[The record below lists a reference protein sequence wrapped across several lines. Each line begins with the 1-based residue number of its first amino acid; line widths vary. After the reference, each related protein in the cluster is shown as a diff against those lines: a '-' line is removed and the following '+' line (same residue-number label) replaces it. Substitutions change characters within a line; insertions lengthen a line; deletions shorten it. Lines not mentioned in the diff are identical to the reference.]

1 MSHWYVCV
9 CMACVYSYVMTVPDY
24 VLSHRN
30 MPLILP
36 TGSTPIPQVQ
46 PWLIPVVVICAC
58 VLVLV
63 CVTIIIVGVV
73 MRLKRHAGKR
83 GNT

>member
-1 MSHWYVCV
+1 MYVCV
-9 CMACVYSYVMTVPDY
+9 WHVSIPVPDY
-24 VLSHRN
+24 VLSRRN
-30 MPLILP
+30 MPLFLP

-73 MRLKRHAGKR
+73 VRFKRHVGK
-83 GNT
+83 